1 MMLPKKWWRFAL
13 AEDGASSVEYG
24 LLMAGIALAI
34 FASVLYLGQV
44 VADSFFK
51 PAETLIR

>member
-1 MMLPKKWWRFAL
+1 MMLPEKWLRYAL

-34 FASVLYLGQV
+34 FASVFFLGQV